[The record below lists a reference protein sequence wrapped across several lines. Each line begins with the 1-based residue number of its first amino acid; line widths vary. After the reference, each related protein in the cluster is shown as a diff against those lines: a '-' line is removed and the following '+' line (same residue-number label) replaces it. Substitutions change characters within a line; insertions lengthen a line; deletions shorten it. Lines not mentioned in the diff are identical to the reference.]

1 MRIRVVNLQLFVCLE
16 ILFLFFCFLVLVNP
30 TNTYSVFSACWPV
43 PLTHTVWQ
51 AATSAITRMAW
62 PRLPCRAG
70 QTVTTWGVDCAGS
83 LFLDRIFPSLPHLA
97 AGSSGLGS
105 PQNYCT
111 MPVSPPS
118 LSGPRERAEHSVR
131 STRCRLCRRTA
142 SCPSHPTAAAALLPA
157 PGLPQAQSD
166 PASAHLNH
174 LNLLAAACRKD
185 THLQAET
192 MGKLYS
198 KKKLAKLAWGSN
210 VA

>member
-118 LSGPRERAEHSVR
+118 LSGPRERAAHSVR
-131 STRCRLCRRTA
+131 STRTDEVSTVQAHCILPV
-142 SCPSHPTAAAALLPA
+142 SPYSSGCPSSSPWPA
-157 PGLPQAQSD
+157 PGPNRSCQRSSD
-166 PASAHLNH
+166 SASCSLHKGYASAS
-174 LNLLAAACRKD
+174 RD
-185 THLQAET
+185 YGQT
-192 MGKLYS
+192 
-198 KKKLAKLAWGSN
+198 
-210 VA
+210 V